1 MRCAALAVVV
11 VASFGCAAAGVAKSQ
26 SSNTPAKILAGADV
40 LRALV
45 EGGGARQ
52 SSALRAASTAA
63 SDAATATAGAS
74 THRHKTVTAHA
85 TAAAAPGPAAT
96 ASGPA
101 PAPGPAPAGHLL
113 GWAADTHE
121 EEFTNEYHPYTR
133 RGLKEPHVRFDK
145 RWANE
150 MAEVGPG
157 DYDLDKDYVHDDV
170 LPSMKAGWEHPG
182 RGEDIYRDGGHA
194 GDPAAPCSA
203 EEAERGCCTEG
214 EPRGSRECK
223 APRGNRSGATCRI
236 PVAFAGV
243 LAALATISA

>member
-1 MRCAALAVVV
+1 MRCAALAVVAA
-11 VASFGCAAAGVAKSQ
+11 ASFGYAAAGVAKSQ
-26 SSNTPAKILAGADV
+26 SANTPAKILAGADV

-52 SSALRAASTAA
+52 SSGLRSAAAS
-63 SDAATATAGAS
+63 ATATAGATS
-74 THRHKTVTAHA
+74 HRHKTVTAQA
-85 TAAAAPGPAAT
+85 VAAPGPAAT
-96 ASGPA
+96 VSGPA

-133 RGLKEPHVRFDK
+133 RGLKEPHVKFDK

-170 LPSMKAGWEHPG
+170 LPSMKAGWQHPG
-182 RGEDIYRDGGHA
+182 RGSTLEDIYRDHGHA

-214 EPRGSRECK
+214 EPRGTRECPK
-223 APRGNRSGATCRI
+223 PPNVRSGATKLV
-236 PVAFAGV
+236 PAAFA
-243 LAALATISA
+243 LLATLATLSA